1 MRTVHVQELSAE
13 KFGLYGTFADMLH
26 AAGPHIGTNPIEFY
40 RNMTTVY
47 SPGASVGL
55 SITKVYRRP
64 LVIDTYEYHNTCA
77 EAMLPLDGDAYIHVA
92 PAGPADRV
100 PYDAV
105 EVFRVPKGTMVTLRP
120 GVWHHGPFCV
130 DTDALQTL
138 IILPER
144 LCAYDCTVLTAPESD
159 KLQIEA

>member
-77 EAMLPLDGDAYIHVA
+77 EAMLPL
-92 PAGPADRV
+92 
-100 PYDAV
+100 
-105 EVFRVPKGTMVTLRP
+105 VFRFRIQNISRPEAHRTAAVNRAELLLVPLDVEQAVVHLL
-120 GVWHHGPFCV
+120 CV
-130 DTDALQTL
+130 QLPALEL
-138 IILPER
+138 MP
-144 LCAYDCTVLTAPESD
+144 
-159 KLQIEA
+159 

>member
-77 EAMLPLDGDAYIHVA
+77 
-92 PAGPADRV
+92 
-100 PYDAV
+100 
-105 EVFRVPKGTMVTLRP
+105 
-120 GVWHHGPFCV
+120 
-130 DTDALQTL
+130 
-138 IILPER
+138 
-144 LCAYDCTVLTAPESD
+144 
-159 KLQIEA
+159 

>member
-26 AAGPHIGTNPIEFY
+26 AAGPHIGTDPIEFY
-40 RNMTTVY
+40 RDMTTVY
-47 SPGASVGL
+47 SPCASVGL

-92 PAGPADRV
+92 PAGPADRI

-105 EVFRVPKGTMVTLRP
+105 EVFRVPKGTMVTLLAYGITARSAWIRTP
-120 GVWHHGPFCV
+120 YRRSSFCRNGSM
-130 DTDALQTL
+130 
-138 IILPER
+138 PM
-144 LCAYDCTVLTAPESD
+144 TARS
-159 KLQIEA
+159 

>member
-1 MRTVHVQELSAE
+1 MQKLDLHGKTG
-13 KFGLYGTFADMLH
+13 FIIGGTR
-26 AAGPHIGTNPIEFY
+26 G
-40 RNMTTVY
+40 
-47 SPGASVGL
+47 
-55 SITKVYRRP
+55 
-64 LVIDTYEYHNTCA
+64 IDTYEYHNTCA

-92 PAGPADRV
+92 PAGPADRI

-130 DTDALQTL
+130 DTDSLQTL

-144 LCAYDCTVLTAPESD
+144 LYAYDCTVLTAPEAD
-159 KLQIEA
+159 KLRIEA

>member
-64 LVIDTYEYHNTCA
+64 LVLDTDDYHNT
-77 EAMLPLDGDAYIHVA
+77 GDAYIHVA
-92 PAGPADRV
+92 PAGPADHV
-100 PYDAV
+100 PYDEV
-105 EVFRVPKGTMVTLRP
+105 EVFRIP
-120 GVWHHGPFCV
+120 
-130 DTDALQTL
+130 
-138 IILPER
+138 
-144 LCAYDCTVLTAPESD
+144 
-159 KLQIEA
+159 